1 MSGIGKVVAI
11 CDVDEGTLAKKAIEF
26 PEAKKYTDYRKL
38 FDEMGDKFDAVSVS
52 TPDHTHAVI
61 ALQALRMGK
70 HCYCQKPLTHSIEEA
85 RMMREVAEAKGVKT
99 QMGNQ
104 GTALNNLRESAAL
117 CRAGIVGAPKEIHVW
132 TNRPVWPQSFGLKV
146 KTAPDAGEEEEW
158 EKAKALVHWK
168 NWLGPAKYEDYS
180 LSLIH
185 ISEPTRPY

>member
-1 MSGIGKVVAI
+1 M
-11 CDVDEGTLAKKAIEF
+11 
-26 PEAKKYTDYRKL
+26 
-38 FDEMGDKFDAVSVS
+38 
-52 TPDHTHAVI
+52 I

-146 KTAPDAGEEEEW
+146 KTAPEAGEEEAW
-158 EKAKALVHWK
+158 DKRKSKVHWK
-168 NWLGPAKYEDYS
+168 NWLV
-180 LSLIH
+180 
-185 ISEPTRPY
+185 R